1 MENIFQLKK
10 NLTWFLRK
18 CFSFILGGK
27 HFPKVVKKIRNIIL
41 FTNYIKFDHQSFDCY
56 IYFILNNF
64 FSI

>member
-41 FTNYIKFDHQSFDCY
+41 FTNYIKFGH
-56 IYFILNNF
+56 
-64 FSI
+64 